1 MVWGLIRVGL
11 FGGSFLIGLLFFG
24 PRRPANITPQTT
36 VEAPHLSRP
45 RNLRLIPPSAGVPG
59 RDRSSNR
66 V

>member
-24 PRRPANITPQTT
+24 PRRPANITPQT
-36 VEAPHLSRP
+36 VGAPHLGHP
-45 RNLRLIPPSAGVPG
+45 RNLRLIPPSAGAMG
-59 RDRSSNR
+59 RDRLSNR